1 MNDLKEPI
9 DTLKHKIELL
19 ITAHSELVNRIQIVE
34 AENIAL
40 KKEVNDKDLLIK
52 EIEENNKIHNLAQQ
66 ISSETGPGEN
76 EGLKLI
82 ITDLVKEI
90 DKCIALLGK
99 NV

>member
-1 MNDLKEPI
+1 MNDLKDPI
-9 DTLKHKIELL
+9 DTLKQKVELL
-19 ITAHSELVNRIQIVE
+19 IAAHTELANRLQVLE

-52 EIEENNKIHNLAQQ
+52 ENGENNKIHNLAQQ
-66 ISSETGPGEN
+66 ISSETSPEQN

-90 DKCIALLGK
+90 DKCITLLGK